1 MPPLPLVRSTNVA
14 RPKPAGGRARRQT
27 GIDKHPSAQI
37 EVFVPGPNYGA
48 GGGVVGDLVGDQKH
62 HGGAHKA
69 VYAFGRSE
77 LDRWEVEL
85 GRPLRDGWFGENLT
99 IEHLDLEDLRI
110 NQQLRIVPAA
120 RAQQDARSGDQQDAR
135 SGAQQDARVGGDQD
149 ARTGTQQARGRHGL
163 ESAVD
168 DVVLEVSVPRTP
180 CSTFA
185 IHMAEPGWTKAF
197 AQRGRCGVYLRV
209 IRPGIIRPGDRIE
222 VLPPPDHDVTMR
234 IAFAAAMGDDDAAAE
249 VVSAGCY
256 PAMYHDRLVRRLADA
271 RG

>member
-1 MPPLPLVRSTNVA
+1 MLTVPVVRSTNVA
-14 RPKPAGGRARRQT
+14 VPKPAGGRARRRT
-27 GIDKHPSAQI
+27 GIDKHPTPQI
-37 EVFVPGPNYGA
+37 EVFTPGPSYGD
-48 GGGVVGDLVGDQKH
+48 GGGVVGDLVGDEKH

-69 VYAFGRSE
+69 VYAFSRSE
-77 LDRWEVEL
+77 LDRWEAEL

-99 IEHLDLEDLRI
+99 VDHVDLEGLRI
-110 NQQLRIVPAA
+110 NQRLRIVPAS
-120 RAQQDARSGDQQDAR
+120 RDR
-135 SGAQQDARVGGDQD
+135 
-149 ARTGTQQARGRHGL
+149 QAP
-163 ESAVD
+163 ED
-168 DVVLEVSVPRTP
+168 EVVLEVSVPRTP